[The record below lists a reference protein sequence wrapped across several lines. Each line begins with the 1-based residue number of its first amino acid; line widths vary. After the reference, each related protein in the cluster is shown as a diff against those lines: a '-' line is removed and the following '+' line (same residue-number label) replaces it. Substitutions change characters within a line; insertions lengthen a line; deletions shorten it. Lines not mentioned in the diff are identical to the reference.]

1 MESVFRREVDY
12 LMEGIYLLQHLGAER
27 KYRELKEEID
37 RRFGNPLREGLCK
50 MELIERIEA
59 AAERAFSEDMEQVRY
74 YFHMQK
80 ENGMCCAGKTAL
92 LWEGCRETEFQEVAA
107 YGAYLRGLSEQEYCE
122 RFAVCI
128 QEYTAEDVRGEKDI
142 VKIEEPLA
150 VISFLMRMEIAD
162 EEKWKLQKIFI
173 EREEQLERVLA
184 LLEKAVVCLRGF
196 EPELLAW
203 IQQFCAYWEKEL
215 GGQALSVYM
224 GDRTDIF
231 MEENP
236 LGFCLQASF
245 LHPDEIVS
253 HSDQRE
259 DGTYEKRD
267 FCRLGILFG
276 EDFEIGI
283 KPARQTEGFEIYV
296 LQVLKLLADKSKFE
310 ILSYIRD
317 KEAYGSELAR
327 HLGITSATVSHHMNA
342 LLHAGL
348 VRVNNRENRMYY
360 TANTKALSEVLDYCG
375 HILT

>member
-1 MESVFRREVDY
+1 MLFR
-12 LMEGIYLLQHLGAER
+12 
-27 KYRELKEEID
+27 
-37 RRFGNPLREGLCK
+37 
-50 MELIERIEA
+50 
-59 AAERAFSEDMEQVRY
+59 S
-74 YFHMQK
+74 
-80 ENGMCCAGKTAL
+80 
-92 LWEGCRETEFQEVAA
+92 
-107 YGAYLRGLSEQEYCE
+107 
-122 RFAVCI
+122 
-128 QEYTAEDVRGEKDI
+128 
-142 VKIEEPLA
+142 
-150 VISFLMRMEIAD
+150 
-162 EEKWKLQKIFI
+162 
-173 EREEQLERVLA
+173 
-184 LLEKAVVCLRGF
+184 
-196 EPELLAW
+196 
-203 IQQFCAYWEKEL
+203 YWEKEL

-375 HILT
+375 HILI